1 MKLRNGI
8 KTLLLNQLKT
18 VGHVALLVA
27 LFGSLSFNSRAQEY
41 LQIGNDIDGQMTSEA
56 SGLATSLSADG
67 QRIAVGS
74 NFMGNN
80 GLSPGLVRVY
90 EWSNGSWLQLGV
102 DIVGENMNDEFG
114 TSVSLS
120 QDGSRVAI
128 GGPENGDAAD
138 RAGMVRVYEFS
149 AGNWSQV
156 GQDIDGTTINEGFG
170 GALSISDNG
179 ERIVVGSPSGQ
190 TNGQFSGTAKVYEFD
205 GSSWMQLGDA
215 LGNPMQGDGFGRSV
229 SMNENGSRVAV
240 GAPINDDV
248 VFNNGKVEI
257 FEWDNSTWNLV
268 GNSILGDIESGASG
282 GSIDLNADGTKIVIG
297 ANACGAA
304 ETQGTAKVY
313 ELTGGN
319 WVQLGSLISGT
330 NPISCFAD
338 SVAINEEGNR
348 IVIGDPLQGP
358 NGLTRVFELESNTWN
373 QVGDDILGEAQG
385 DLSGRS
391 VTMSADGARIAMG
404 ANVNS
409 DGAPG
414 GGQVRVF
421 EDQSLSVFQEEAQEL
436 SIIVWPNPASE
447 IIQINNQQNMSWQS
461 AQLFDLEGRL
471 ILKKTLSENNRS
483 TSMAIDELAAGV
495 YHLVV
500 VGEGVSVVKKII
512 IQN

>member
-1 MKLRNGI
+1 MEQ

-56 SGLATSLSADG
+56 SGLATSLSANG

-102 DIVGENMNDEFG
+102 DIVGENMDDEFG

-128 GGPENGDAAD
+128 GAPENDDAAD

-156 GQDIDGTTINEGFG
+156 GQDIDGITINEGFG

-190 TNGQFSGTAKVYEFD
+190 TNGQFSGTAKVYQFD

-257 FEWDNSTWNLV
+257 F
-268 GNSILGDIESGASG
+268 
-282 GSIDLNADGTKIVIG
+282 
-297 ANACGAA
+297 
-304 ETQGTAKVY
+304 
-313 ELTGGN
+313 
-319 WVQLGSLISGT
+319 
-330 NPISCFAD
+330 
-338 SVAINEEGNR
+338 
-348 IVIGDPLQGP
+348 
-358 NGLTRVFELESNTWN
+358 
-373 QVGDDILGEAQG
+373 
-385 DLSGRS
+385 
-391 VTMSADGARIAMG
+391 
-404 ANVNS
+404 
-409 DGAPG
+409 
-414 GGQVRVF
+414 
-421 EDQSLSVFQEEAQEL
+421 
-436 SIIVWPNPASE
+436 
-447 IIQINNQQNMSWQS
+447 
-461 AQLFDLEGRL
+461 
-471 ILKKTLSENNRS
+471 
-483 TSMAIDELAAGV
+483 
-495 YHLVV
+495 
-500 VGEGVSVVKKII
+500 
-512 IQN
+512 